1 MMLGVASVRSSVLV
15 KFQVP
20 HTACCSGRAKRGR
33 IWGLLCI
40 LLLGQF
46 TMPLNAQRASLASP
60 NSFSS
65 SSSFTPSSSGH
76 FSSSS
81 SDSSFSS
88 YHDLSTSPSKSSF
101 PPLAHHRLHPSS
113 PSPRLLSSPFS
124 VVSSSSPPANRRR
137 LNDPDDLVST
147 QVTAAIQNF
156 STTIQNFSTTIMN
169 TMNGNATGYG
179 SESYNNSGDSNSSVL
194 YDTSGTAS
202 TAEDYVNGKHH
213 FVMAIALLSVTVP
226 VGLIL
231 VHEGASRFKKLR
243 SKVNAFSMVL
253 SIIIQTLG
261 TFTSLSIYETVSRC
275 YRDPMDCGEE
285 KSESLLGFF
294 VMYASSIFMSVVA
307 IGLSGFAALST
318 RRSVLIKKPQP
329 CVIVQGES
337 FHNDNFKAD
346 GTLNRRSC
354 SRIPSTLPADIDVQN
369 VVHLAMPENSP
380 DSEDILLQVDESGAP
395 QEYKTV
401 ASRTMPYLGGS
412 REESQPMLQN
422 KISSGGN

>member
-137 LNDPDDLVST
+137 LNDLDDLVST
-147 QVTAAIQNF
+147 QVKAAIQNY
-156 STTIQNFSTTIMN
+156 STTIMK
-169 TMNGNATGYG
+169 TMNGNAMGYG
-179 SESYNNSGDSNSSVL
+179 SKGYNDSGDSNSSVL

-202 TAEDYVNGKHH
+202 TDFSHGTWMSKMSAYTITLSMIVTP
-213 FVMAIALLSVTVP
+213 IALFVFFD
-226 VGLIL
+226 G
-231 VHEGASRFKKLR
+231 
-243 SKVNAFSMVL
+243 
-253 SIIIQTLG
+253 
-261 TFTSLSIYETVSRC
+261 
-275 YRDPMDCGEE
+275 
-285 KSESLLGFF
+285 SLLSFQPNTVF
-294 VMYASSIFMSVVA
+294 WFM
-307 IGLSGFAALST
+307 
-318 RRSVLIKKPQP
+318 R
-329 CVIVQGES
+329 
-337 FHNDNFKAD
+337 
-346 GTLNRRSC
+346 
-354 SRIPSTLPADIDVQN
+354 
-369 VVHLAMPENSP
+369 
-380 DSEDILLQVDESGAP
+380 
-395 QEYKTV
+395 
-401 ASRTMPYLGGS
+401 
-412 REESQPMLQN
+412 
-422 KISSGGN
+422 

>member
-124 VVSSSSPPANRRR
+124 VVSSSSPPANRRG
-137 LNDPDDLVST
+137 LNDLDDLVST
-147 QVTAAIQNF
+147 QVRAAIQNY
-156 STTIQNFSTTIMN
+156 STTIMK
-169 TMNGNATGYG
+169 TMNGNAMGYG
-179 SESYNNSGDSNSSVL
+179 SKDFSH
-194 YDTSGTAS
+194 GTWMSKMSAYTITLS
-202 TAEDYVNGKHH
+202 MIVTP
-213 FVMAIALLSVTVP
+213 IALFVFFD
-226 VGLIL
+226 G
-231 VHEGASRFKKLR
+231 
-243 SKVNAFSMVL
+243 
-253 SIIIQTLG
+253 
-261 TFTSLSIYETVSRC
+261 
-275 YRDPMDCGEE
+275 
-285 KSESLLGFF
+285 SLLSFQPNTVF
-294 VMYASSIFMSVVA
+294 WFM
-307 IGLSGFAALST
+307 
-318 RRSVLIKKPQP
+318 R
-329 CVIVQGES
+329 
-337 FHNDNFKAD
+337 
-346 GTLNRRSC
+346 
-354 SRIPSTLPADIDVQN
+354 
-369 VVHLAMPENSP
+369 
-380 DSEDILLQVDESGAP
+380 
-395 QEYKTV
+395 
-401 ASRTMPYLGGS
+401 
-412 REESQPMLQN
+412 
-422 KISSGGN
+422 